1 MLNQRH
7 VDLTVHNTVFLD
19 IWWNMLIKFSK
30 EIGHSF
36 AEIIKTTEM
45 DLFPQIVTGFR
56 DELRVLPNI

>member
-1 MLNQRH
+1 M
-7 VDLTVHNTVFLD
+7 HNTVFLD